1 MKNHIIISLLFL
13 SFRVEKV
20 KILEK
25 ETKILPF
32 FYSVTVE

>member
-1 MKNHIIISLLFL
+1 MKNHLIISLLFL
-13 SFRVEKV
+13 SFGVGKV

-32 FYSVTVE
+32 IYSVTVE